1 MKNSG
6 GKDTFLLFLVLL
18 LALGAVCYLCVI
30 KKNLD
35 KLNNVKDELRQVQQE
50 KDMNDAI
57 IQQAEQLDQQR
68 EELKNQLQTL
78 ENKLLPTL
86 YTSAIQRK
94 LFKHFE
100 DAGIPFI
107 AEVSNTPLE
116 YELVN
121 MTDGKVSP
129 NRVISSRYT
138 ISVSGTDGWLITHDE
153 EEERGIDYRVFY
165 NQLQIKAAGNPDN
178 AVNPEAQALGLTSA
192 DQIATNT
199 YVGYDEFVE
208 AIKAIQA
215 DAPDYVKI
223 ASIKIED
230 QGQGFCIY
238 TADVDVFAY
247 DLIDRISAAPT
258 KMNYMDWVGAEN
270 IATGGIVGLPSYFVV
285 TNPDLY
291 HVPVTSPLYGRY
303 LSFYA
308 YDFEVNRP
316 FAAWSH
322 WGYEWLNVGKLMED
336 LKELPPYLSQLQISY
351 QIGAITT
358 EEYNQKYAELTGQ
371 KPEAQDTG
379 DQNT

>member
-6 GKDTFLLFLVLL
+6 SKDTFLLFLVLV

-35 KLNNVKDELRQVQQE
+35 KLNTVRDELSQVEQE
-50 KDMNDAI
+50 KAMNDAI
-57 IQQAEQLDQQR
+57 IKQAEQLDEQR

-78 ENKLLPTL
+78 ENKLLPEL
-86 YTSAIQRK
+86 YTSSIQRK

-100 DAGIPFI
+100 DANIPFI
-107 AEVSNTPLE
+107 VEVSNTPLE

-121 MTDGKVSP
+121 MTDGKVSN

-138 ISVSGTDGWLITHDE
+138 IKVSGTDGWLITHDE
-153 EEERGIDYRVFY
+153 EEAQGIDYHVFY
-165 NQLQIKAAGNPDN
+165 NQLQIPLGDKNTANPYAA
-178 AVNPEAQALGLTSA
+178 ALGVTSA
-192 DQIATNT
+192 DEIISTT
-199 YVGYDEFVE
+199 YVGYDEFVK
-208 AIKAIQA
+208 AIKGIQA

-223 ASIKIED
+223 VSIEIED
-230 QGQGFCIY
+230 IGQGFCEY
-238 TADVDVFAY
+238 TAAVDVFAY

-258 KMNYMDWVGAEN
+258 KMPYLDWVGAEN

-285 TNPDLY
+285 TNPDMY
-291 HVPVTSPLYGRY
+291 HVPVNSPLYGRY
-303 LSFYA
+303 LAFTS

-336 LKELPPYLSQLQISY
+336 AAGDPPELTILKISY
-351 QIGAITT
+351 QIGAIST
-358 EEYNQKYAELTGQ
+358 EDFNTKYSELTGQ
-371 KPEAQDTG
+371 RPEGQTGG
-379 DQNT
+379 DQEA

>member
-6 GKDTFLLFLVLL
+6 GKDTFLLFLVLI
-18 LALGAVCYLCVI
+18 LALGAVCYLCII

-35 KLNNVKDELRQVQQE
+35 KLNTVKEELSQVEQE
-50 KDMNDAI
+50 KAMNDAI
-57 IQQAEQLDQQR
+57 IQQAEQLDAQR

-78 ENKLLPTL
+78 ENKLLPEL

-107 AEVSNTPLE
+107 VEVSNTPLE

-129 NRVISSRYT
+129 NRVMSSRYT
-138 ISVSGTDGWLITHDE
+138 IRVSGTDGWLITHDE
-153 EEERGIDYRVFY
+153 EIERGIDYRVFY
-165 NQLQIKAAGNPDN
+165 NQLSIPLGDTNTVNPD
-178 AVNPEAQALGLTSA
+178 AQALGLTSA
-192 DQIATNT
+192 NEIRSNT
-199 YVGYDEFVE
+199 YVGYDEFVA

-223 ASIKIED
+223 ASIQVED
-230 QGQGFCIY
+230 MGQGFCEFS
-238 TADVDVFAY
+238 AAVDVFAY

-258 KMNYMDWVGAEN
+258 NMNYMTWVGAEN

-291 HVPVTSPLYGRY
+291 NVPQSSPLYGRY
-303 LSFYA
+303 LALSS
-308 YDFEVNRP
+308 YDFEVNRC

-322 WGYEWLNVGKLMED
+322 WGYEWKTLKAVLEENSSKPPFLAKLEVA
-336 LKELPPYLSQLQISY
+336 YH
-351 QIGAITT
+351 IGAIST
-358 EEYNQKYAELTGQ
+358 EEYNQQLAALTGQ
-371 KPEAQDTG
+371 KPADEPASTPD
-379 DQNT
+379 D

>member
-6 GKDTFLLFLVLL
+6 GRDTFLLFVVLL
-18 LALGAVCYLCVI
+18 LALGAVCYLCII

-35 KLNNVKDELRQVQQE
+35 KLNTVKEELSQVEQE
-50 KDMNDAI
+50 KAMNDAI
-57 IQQAEQLDQQR
+57 IQQAEQLDAQR

-78 ENKLLPTL
+78 ENKLLPEL

-100 DAGIPFI
+100 DAGIPYI
-107 AEVSNTPLE
+107 VEVSNTPLE

-129 NRVISSRYT
+129 NRVISSRYK
-138 ISVSGTDGWLITHDE
+138 IRVSGTDGWLLTHDE
-153 EEERGIDYRVFY
+153 EIERGIDYRVFY
-165 NQLQIKAAGNPDN
+165 NQLAIPMDDTNT
-178 AVNPEAQALGLTSA
+178 VNPEAQALGLTSA
-192 DQIATNT
+192 REIKTAT
-199 YVGYDEFVE
+199 YASYDEFV
-208 AIKAIQA
+208 AAVKAIQA

-223 ASIKIED
+223 ASIEIED
-230 QGQGFCIY
+230 MGQGFCEY
-238 TADVDVFAY
+238 TAEVDVFAY

-258 KMNYMDWVGAEN
+258 SMNYMNWVGAEN

-291 HVPVTSPLYGRY
+291 HVPESSPLYGRY
-303 LSFYA
+303 LSFVA
-308 YDFEVNRP
+308 YDFSVNRP

-322 WGYEWLNVGKLMED
+322 WGYEWYTLKQVIED
-336 LKELPPYLSQLQISY
+336 AATQPPFLSQLNIAY
-351 QIGAITT
+351 YIGAITT

-371 KPEAQDTG
+371 KPAENPDTG
-379 DQNT
+379 DQEA

>member
-6 GKDTFLLFLVLL
+6 GKDTFLLFVVLL
-18 LALGAVCYLCVI
+18 LALGAVCYLCII

-35 KLNNVKDELRQVQQE
+35 KLNTVKEELSQVEQE
-50 KDMNDAI
+50 KAMNDAI
-57 IQQAEQLDQQR
+57 IQQAEQLDAQR

-78 ENKLLPTL
+78 ENKLLPEL

-100 DAGIPFI
+100 DAGIPYI
-107 AEVSNTPLE
+107 VEVSNTPLE

-129 NRVISSRYT
+129 NRVVSSRYK
-138 ISVSGTDGWLITHDE
+138 IKVSGTDGWLITHDE
-153 EEERGIDYRVFY
+153 EIERGIDYRVFY
-165 NQLQIKAAGNPDN
+165 TQRAIPIDDKNT
-178 AVNPEAQALGLTSA
+178 VNPEAQALGLTSA
-192 DQIATNT
+192 NEIKTNT
-199 YVGYDEFVE
+199 YVGYDEFVA

-223 ASIKIED
+223 ASIEIED
-230 QGQGFCIY
+230 IAQGFCEY
-238 TADVDVFAY
+238 TAEVDVFAY

-258 KMNYMDWVGAEN
+258 NMNYMNWVGAEN
-270 IATGGIVGLPSYFVV
+270 IAKGGIVGLPSYFVV

-291 HVPVTSPLYGRY
+291 HVPESSPLYGRY
-303 LSFYA
+303 LSFLS
-308 YDFEVNRP
+308 YDFSVNRP

-322 WGYEWLNVGKLMED
+322 WGYEWYTLKQIIED
-336 LKELPPYLSQLQISY
+336 AATQPPFLSQLNIAYS
-351 QIGAITT
+351 IGAITT

-371 KPEAQDTG
+371 KPENPDTG
-379 DQNT
+379 DQEA

>member
-6 GKDTFLLFLVLL
+6 GKDTFLLFVVLL
-18 LALGAVCYLCVI
+18 LALGAVCYLCII

-35 KLNNVKDELRQVQQE
+35 KLNTVKEELSQVEQE
-50 KDMNDAI
+50 KAMNDAI
-57 IQQAEQLDQQR
+57 IQQAEQLDAQR

-78 ENKLLPTL
+78 ENKLLPEL

-107 AEVSNTPLE
+107 VEVSNTPLE

-129 NRVISSRYT
+129 NRVVSSRYK
-138 ISVSGTDGWLITHDE
+138 IKVSGTDGWLITHDE
-153 EEERGIDYRVFY
+153 EIERGIDYRVFY
-165 NQLQIKAAGNPDN
+165 SQRAIPVDDKNTVNPD
-178 AVNPEAQALGLTSA
+178 AQALGLTSA
-192 DQIATNT
+192 NEIKTNT
-199 YVGYDEFVE
+199 YVGYDEFVA

-223 ASIKIED
+223 ASIEIED
-230 QGQGFCIY
+230 IAQGFCEY
-238 TADVDVFAY
+238 TAEVDVFAY

-258 KMNYMDWVGAEN
+258 NMNYMNWVGAEN
-270 IATGGIVGLPSYFVV
+270 IAKGGIVGLPSYFVV

-291 HVPVTSPLYGRY
+291 HVPESSPLYGRY
-303 LSFYA
+303 LSFLS
-308 YDFEVNRP
+308 YDFSVNRP

-322 WGYEWLNVGKLMED
+322 WGYEWYTLHEIID
-336 LKELPPYLSQLQISY
+336 DAAEQPPFLSRLTIEY
-351 QIGAITT
+351 YIGAITT

-371 KPEAQDTG
+371 KPETPDTG
-379 DQNT
+379 DQET